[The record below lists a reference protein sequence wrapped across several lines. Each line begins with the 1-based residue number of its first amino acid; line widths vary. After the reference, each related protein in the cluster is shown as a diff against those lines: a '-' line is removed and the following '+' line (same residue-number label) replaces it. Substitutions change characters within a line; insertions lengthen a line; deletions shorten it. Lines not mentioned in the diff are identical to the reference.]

1 MYSGYM
7 RSGGCASCGVAP
19 RTIGREQYT
28 RSYYNGFNRYQ
39 TNNDYNRSNYNE
51 DNYSNNITQSYVN
64 NSRRLMT
71 PPRNYSNLYSP
82 TRYYSPNR
90 NAGGCT
96 ECASN
101 SAQNN
106 YRSYSRPLTGNPL
119 LRSTNNNIRYNM
131 NRDLFNERNNNE
143 RFGNAED
150 NDNDNDNY
158 TFKRSYVIPNS
169 YNRNERLDNI
179 NMNMTR
185 TKSPE
190 FNIRRNLLN
199 TRYRNYEENN
209 NINNINERINRFNYS
224 MNNNQYNNNIR
235 SNLSNNSRIS
245 PSNNLYNSVSFNND
259 YKKFLENNMSRYGNN
274 RTNNIINNNN
284 NNNSNY
290 NYKEEK
296 NKLYQSPTPN
306 FDYRR
311 RNLDMSKRRY
321 DYLRDSP
328 EQEKNNKFEIP
339 KYQNERFI
347 DLNQYN
353 YKSKLLQLIDERK
366 TFFLFI
372 FGSHDYTG
380 KSWCS
385 DCNIAKPIVEQGKRL
400 IENKRYEKEIYFV
413 SIPIDKMY
421 KEDFRDDPFIQLER
435 VPTLILFENGVEKGR
450 LVEND
455 LFSYSTI
462 REFILQVYDTGRGRQ
477 YLYERR
483 NYY

>member
-143 RFGNAED
+143 RFGNVED

-209 NINNINERINRFNYS
+209 NINNNNERINRFNYS

-235 SNLSNNSRIS
+235 SNLSNNSRI
-245 PSNNLYNSVSFNND
+245 
-259 YKKFLENNMSRYGNN
+259 FLCCIS
-274 RTNNIINNNN
+274 
-284 NNNSNY
+284 
-290 NYKEEK
+290 
-296 NKLYQSPTPN
+296 
-306 FDYRR
+306 
-311 RNLDMSKRRY
+311 
-321 DYLRDSP
+321 
-328 EQEKNNKFEIP
+328 
-339 KYQNERFI
+339 
-347 DLNQYN
+347 
-353 YKSKLLQLIDERK
+353 
-366 TFFLFI
+366 
-372 FGSHDYTG
+372 
-380 KSWCS
+380 
-385 DCNIAKPIVEQGKRL
+385 
-400 IENKRYEKEIYFV
+400 
-413 SIPIDKMY
+413 
-421 KEDFRDDPFIQLER
+421 
-435 VPTLILFENGVEKGR
+435 
-450 LVEND
+450 
-455 LFSYSTI
+455 
-462 REFILQVYDTGRGRQ
+462 
-477 YLYERR
+477 
-483 NYY
+483 